1 MIHYNSVAGWM
12 EFPWL
17 SVSQGLTATY
27 TIAYKLKD
35 KTGEHWTSRFSRFK
49 NKENKA
55 EWGGAYVMFDAVPD
69 LMKHLGLNMQQTMFL
84 PALSSGEKQADPNR
98 SICWIAKEC
107 ARVCGANY
115 SDTSLIKNVH
125 QKIHNIYDAGGRS
138 AELDKANYQA
148 VKMQAKNFVVF
159 DDIVTRG
166 DTLSRVALAI
176 HATNPDSTVYGITL
190 AKSESVAYC
199 PNPDNDHVPARWD
212 TLWQK
217 GEQDHAKKF
226 PKV

>member
-1 MIHYNSVAGWM
+1 MIHYNSVSGWM

-17 SVSQGLTATY
+17 TVSNGLTATY

-55 EWGGAYVMFDAVPD
+55 EWGGATVMYEAVPA
-69 LMKHLGLNMQQTMFL
+69 LIKHLGLNMQQTMFL
-84 PALSSGEKQADPNR
+84 PALSSGEKQADPKR

-107 ARVCGANY
+107 ARVCGAHY
-115 SDTSLIKNVH
+115 SETSLTKNVH
-125 QKIHNIYDAGGRS
+125 KKIHNIYDAGGRS

-148 VKMQAKNFVVF
+148 VKMPAKTFVIF

-166 DTLSRVALAI
+166 DTLSRVAMAILA
-176 HATNPDSTVYGITL
+176 ANPGSTVYGIAL
-190 AKSESVAYC
+190 AKSESLAYC

-212 TLWQK
+212 TLWQE
-217 GEQDHAKKF
+217 GENEHAKKF